1 MVARNYKYKFEKKS
15 FLVNY
20 WTINY
25 MYVGQKS
32 GYAPFAPA
40 SDMPAAVLLG
50 SKGFVILQNLG
61 LEIRKTR

>member
-1 MVARNYKYKFEKKS
+1 
-15 FLVNY
+15 
-20 WTINY
+20 